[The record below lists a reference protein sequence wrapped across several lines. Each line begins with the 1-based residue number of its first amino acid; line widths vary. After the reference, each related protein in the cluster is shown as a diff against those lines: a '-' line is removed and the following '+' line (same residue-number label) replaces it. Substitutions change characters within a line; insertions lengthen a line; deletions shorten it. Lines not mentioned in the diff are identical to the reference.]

1 MLHPRFFS
9 FVGFD
14 NTRLQPVLP
23 SSVYTRSC
31 PRTEALVAAC
41 RLGAG
46 PATRPWAQPWEPAR
60 IEWPFGVL
68 QVDDAEVARRACLHL
83 DGSWCLADATSAAG
97 RLRIRARA
105 QIADRAWWRPLQAGD
120 AWDAGWARDPG
131 ALAGFAPRRATLIVI
146 DGEPGAAGRRALDGL
161 ARQADALKRALRVV
175 VVGGLPGAA
184 RRVAA

>member
-105 QIADRAWWRPLQAGD
+105 QIADRAWWRPLQASD
-120 AWDAGWARDPG
+120 AWDAGWAPDPG
-131 ALAGFAPRRATLIVI
+131 ALAGFVPRRATLIVI
-146 DGEPGAAGRRALDGL
+146 DGEPDAAGRRALDGL